1 MRKELL
7 RILACPDCKEDL
19 ELIITKIKPRIIQG
33 KRIEDI
39 WEGALIC
46 KRCKRLFPI
55 INGIPWLYPNN
66 LRRRDIEEEFLKKI
80 STKNISKEK

>member
-39 WEGALIC
+39 WEGALFA
-46 KRCKRLFPI
+46 KDVKD
-55 INGIPWLYPNN
+55 Y
-66 LRRRDIEEEFLKKI
+66 
-80 STKNISKEK
+80 SQ